1 MVLVL
6 LKSLLSAVLASL
18 PISLLF
24 FLGSFSTLLALVP
37 FSFDPF
43 SFVLEISSV
52 FPTSFDILLS
62 SSFSAPFN
70 SFSPSSSSDSFIF
83 LFLTCSTLS
92 LLCLFLF
99 CATFSS
105 PNLRWSSLFTSSSSV
120 VPFILLTFSSLMLLL
135 LTFIVSSSNGA
146 SSVFS
151 TTTSFSLQL
160 LVRFIPLFT
169 KLAFSISISFAI
181 LSFSVPFA
189 MEFRVSCL
197 FKAIVVS
204 KLALFTSVSN
214 ALSSLLEVLLISITV
229 SFALTCLSS
238 VALTLLLKLV
248 SIVSLVLT
256 SLCSNANRS
265 IVPSSLLTLR
275 QCFDSPSLTWSTLRT
290 RVFDDFISL
299 SNSLL
304 TLKGGSIQWLV
315 ITLTSLHL

>member
-1 MVLVL
+1 
-6 LKSLLSAVLASL
+6 
-18 PISLLF
+18 
-24 FLGSFSTLLALVP
+24 
-37 FSFDPF
+37 
-43 SFVLEISSV
+43 
-52 FPTSFDILLS
+52 
-62 SSFSAPFN
+62 
-70 SFSPSSSSDSFIF
+70 
-83 LFLTCSTLS
+83 
-92 LLCLFLF
+92 
-99 CATFSS
+99 
-105 PNLRWSSLFTSSSSV
+105 
-120 VPFILLTFSSLMLLL
+120 MLLL
-135 LTFIVSSSNGA
+135 MTFIVSSSNGA

-169 KLAFSISISFAI
+169 KIAFSISISFAI

-189 MEFRVSCL
+189 MEFRISCL
-197 FKAIVVS
+197 FKAIVGS

-214 ALSSLLEVLLISITV
+214 ALSSLLEVLLLSITV

-238 VALTLLLKLV
+238 EALTLLMLLKLV

>member
-1 MVLVL
+1 
-6 LKSLLSAVLASL
+6 
-18 PISLLF
+18 
-24 FLGSFSTLLALVP
+24 
-37 FSFDPF
+37 
-43 SFVLEISSV
+43 
-52 FPTSFDILLS
+52 
-62 SSFSAPFN
+62 
-70 SFSPSSSSDSFIF
+70 
-83 LFLTCSTLS
+83 
-92 LLCLFLF
+92 
-99 CATFSS
+99 
-105 PNLRWSSLFTSSSSV
+105 
-120 VPFILLTFSSLMLLL
+120 MLLL
-135 LTFIVSSSNGA
+135 MPFIVSSSNGA

-151 TTTSFSLQL
+151 RATSFSLQL

-169 KLAFSISISFAI
+169 KLAFSISFAI

-189 MEFRVSCL
+189 MEFRISCL
-197 FKAIVVS
+197 FKAIVGS

-214 ALSSLLEVLLISITV
+214 ALSSLLEVLLVSITV

>member
-1 MVLVL
+1 
-6 LKSLLSAVLASL
+6 
-18 PISLLF
+18 
-24 FLGSFSTLLALVP
+24 
-37 FSFDPF
+37 
-43 SFVLEISSV
+43 
-52 FPTSFDILLS
+52 
-62 SSFSAPFN
+62 
-70 SFSPSSSSDSFIF
+70 
-83 LFLTCSTLS
+83 
-92 LLCLFLF
+92 
-99 CATFSS
+99 
-105 PNLRWSSLFTSSSSV
+105 
-120 VPFILLTFSSLMLLL
+120 MLLL

-169 KLAFSISISFAI
+169 KLAFSISVAI

-189 MEFRVSCL
+189 MEFRISCL

-214 ALSSLLEVLLISITV
+214 VISSLLMLLLPIAV

-290 RVFDDFISL
+290 RALDDFISL